1 VSNVTDMYYMFYES
15 KFDKN
20 IYEWNLVNSECL
32 KGYNRKKHLEFLRD
46 NYPEYF
52 FN

>member
-1 VSNVTDMYYMFYES
+1 MGSIFSMS
-15 KFDKN
+15 KFNKDILK
-20 IYEWNLVNSECL
+20 WNLINNKDDIKL
-32 KGYNRKKHLEFLRD
+32 KGYDRKKHLKFLRI

>member
-1 VSNVTDMYYMFYES
+1 MFYES
-15 KFDKN
+15 KFDKS
-20 IYEWNLVNSECL
+20 IYKWNLVNNKDNIEL
-32 KGYNRKKHLEFLRD
+32 KGYSRKEHLEFLKI

>member
-1 VSNVTDMYYMFYES
+1 MS
-15 KFDKN
+15 KFNKDILK
-20 IYEWNLVNSECL
+20 WNLINNKDDIKL
-32 KGYNRKKHLEFLRD
+32 KGYNRKKHLEFLKI